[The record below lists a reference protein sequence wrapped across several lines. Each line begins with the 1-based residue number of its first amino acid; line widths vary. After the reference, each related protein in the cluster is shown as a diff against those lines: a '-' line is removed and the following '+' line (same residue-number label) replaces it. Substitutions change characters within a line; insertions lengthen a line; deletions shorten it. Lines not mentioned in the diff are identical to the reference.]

1 MSGVGGLHGAIA
13 VLLICGLVFIEESG
27 VPLPMLPGDGLLVAL
42 GVLAA
47 NHAVDAH
54 DAVPA
59 LCIAAITGALLGY
72 GWARAIGRQ
81 GLDALARRLRA
92 GELID
97 RAGRRLRAAGAGGIV
112 VCRLLP
118 GLRVY
123 SSLVAGATG
132 MEPRVFVAGLVPAV
146 VIWVVGF
153 VALGYAVGVP
163 AEHLLSHGQQVA
175 LNAVVILG
183 LALGAYVGVR
193 HIPARE
199 RGRNALAHA
208 HRPWRLGIA
217 LTVDATIVAGVIAAL
232 TDLVHDT
239 LGWGDPDGLIDFG
252 LVALIVTLAYV
263 AAARVGTGGTAG
275 ESVLGLTYRRVRH
288 ALPSA
293 SSEP

>member
-1 MSGVGGLHGAIA
+1 MSGIGGLHGAIA
-13 VLLICGLVFIEESG
+13 VLLICGLIFVEESG
-27 VPLPMLPGDGLLVAL
+27 MPLPMLPGDGLLVAC

-59 LCIAAITGALLGY
+59 LCVAATTGALVGY
-72 GWARAIGRQ
+72 GWARAIGRR
-81 GLDALARRLRA
+81 GLDGLARRLRA
-92 GELID
+92 GEVVD

-175 LNAVVILG
+175 LNAVVV
-183 LALGAYVGVR
+183 LALAVGAYVGLR

-199 RGRNALAHA
+199 RGRNALAQA
-208 HRPWRLGIA
+208 RRPWRVGIA
-217 LTVDATIVAGVIAAL
+217 LALDASLVAGVTAAL
-232 TDLVHDT
+232 RDVVHDT
-239 LGWGDPDGLIDFG
+239 LGWGDPDGLVDLG
-252 LVALIVTLAYV
+252 LVVLMVTLAYV
-263 AAARVGTGGTAG
+263 AAARMGAGGTAG
-275 ESVLGLTYRRVRH
+275 ECLLAVTYRGPGH
-288 ALPSA
+288 PFPAA
-293 SSEP
+293 GSEP

>member
-1 MSGVGGLHGAIA
+1 MSGIGGLHGAIA

-47 NHAVDAH
+47 KNAVEAR

-59 LCIAAITGALLGY
+59 LCVAAITGALVGY
-72 GWARAIGRQ
+72 GWARAIGRW
-81 GLDALARRLRA
+81 GLDAVARRLRA

-146 VIWVVGF
+146 IIWVVGF

-163 AEHLLSHGQQVA
+163 AEHFLSHGQQVA
-175 LNAVVILG
+175 LNAVVVLG
-183 LALGAYVGVR
+183 LAVGAYAGVR

-199 RGRNALAHA
+199 RGRHALAQA
-208 HRPWRLGIA
+208 RRPWRLGIA
-217 LTVDATIVAGVIAAL
+217 LAVDASLVAGVTAAL
-232 TDLVHDT
+232 TDLLRDT
-239 LGWGDPDGLIDFG
+239 LGWGDPDGLVDLG
-252 LVALIVTLAYV
+252 VVVLMVTLVYV
-263 AAARVGTGGTAG
+263 AAARLGTGGTAG
-275 ESVLGLTYRRVRH
+275 EGLFAVTYRRLRH

>member
-1 MSGVGGLHGAIA
+1 MSGIGGLHGAVA

-59 LCIAAITGALLGY
+59 LCVAAITGALVGY

-92 GELID
+92 GALID

-153 VALGYAVGVP
+153 VALGYAVGAP
-163 AEHLLSHGQQVA
+163 AEHFLSHGQQVA
-175 LNAVVILG
+175 LNAAVVLG
-183 LALGAYVGVR
+183 LAVGAYAGVR

-199 RGRNALAHA
+199 RGRNALAQA
-208 HRPWRLGIA
+208 RRPWRLGIA
-217 LTVDATIVAGVIAAL
+217 LAVDASIVAGVTAAL
-232 TDLVHDT
+232 TDLLHDT
-239 LGWGDPDGLIDFG
+239 LGWGDPDSLVDLG
-252 LVALIVTLAYV
+252 LVVLMVTLAYV
-263 AAARVGTGGTAG
+263 AAARMGTGGTAG
-275 ESVLGLTYRRVRH
+275 EGLLAVTYRRVRP